1 MLSRL
6 FLVRAIANGKDK
18 SIYIKAEK
26 MEEALDIALYY
37 FGETSAIVK
46 TEMKMSLLFEPEEEV
61 LP

>member
-6 FLVRAIANGKDK
+6 FLVKGLLNDKDK
-18 SIYIKAEK
+18 SIYVRAEN
-26 MEEALDIALYY
+26 MADALDIALYY

-46 TEMKMSLLFEPEEEV
+46 IEMKMSLLFEPDEEV